1 MKEQAAAKVFED
13 LDKSIS
19 TCPDGSQEPYISN
32 HEKNKEIYVTTDIKV
47 HLDECAK
54 ILT

>member
-13 LDKSIS
+13 LDKPIS
-19 TCPDGSQEPYISN
+19 TCPDGSQEPYITN
-32 HEKNKEIYVTTDIKV
+32 HEKNVEIYDSTDIKV

-54 ILT
+54 KYT